1 MRSIRPLA
9 VLAAA
14 LLLAA
19 CGGPSGTTGS
29 GALSWWHNGTSDPLK
44 SLWQSVADGYHAAHP
59 DVTITVDP
67 IQNEQFQTK
76 VPLALQSDSPPGLYQ
91 QWGGGQLTS
100 QIKSGKVLDLTS
112 SVSSWIG
119 PIGKAAEGWQ
129 VDGKQYGVPYDLHVV
144 GFWYRKDLFAKA
156 QITTPPATMADF
168 NADIEKLRAAGVT
181 PVAIGSKD
189 RWPDAFYW
197 DYFAVRE
204 CSTDVVK
211 QSIKTMKLDDPCW
224 RKAGDDLTTL
234 LAKNPFQPG
243 FLGTPAQQGAGS
255 SAGMVANGQATM
267 ELQGDWE
274 PGTMAALTEDKDFA
288 SKLGWFPF
296 PTVEGGAGDPG
307 VALGGGDGFSCT
319 TAAPPSCPDFLKYID
334 GAEVQTK
341 LAAAGIGLPVNPDA
355 ASGLKDA
362 TLRQVF
368 DFSRKATYIQ
378 TYFDVALPTAVG
390 QALDDAIANFVAGK
404 GTAASV
410 AQSVGQAATGD
421 K

>member
-1 MRSIRPLA
+1 MRSIRPIA
-9 VLAAA
+9 VLAAV
-14 LLLAA
+14 LLAA
-19 CGGPSGTTGS
+19 ACGTSGTSGS
-29 GALSWWHNGTSDPLK
+29 GALTWWHNGTSDPLK

-76 VPLALQSDSPPGLYQ
+76 VPLALQSDSPPGVYQ
-91 QWGGGQLTS
+91 QWGGGQETS

-119 PIGKAAEGWQ
+119 QLGKAADGWQ
-129 VDGKQYGVPYDLHVV
+129 VDGKQYGVPYDQHVV
-144 GFWYRKDLFAKA
+144 GFWYRKDLFTSAG
-156 QITTPPATMADF
+156 ITTPPATMADF
-168 NADIEKLRAAGVT
+168 TSAIDKLRAAGVT

-204 CSTDVVK
+204 CATNVLK
-211 QSIKTMKLDDPCW
+211 QSVKTLKLDDPCW
-224 RKAGDDLTTL
+224 LKAGEDLAGL
-234 LAKNPFQPG
+234 LAKNPFQQG

-255 SAGMVANGQATM
+255 SAGMVANGQAAM

-296 PTVEGGAGDPG
+296 PTIEGGAGDPG
-307 VALGGGDGFSCT
+307 VTLGGGDGFSCT
-319 TAAPPSCPDFLKYID
+319 TAAPPSCPDFLKYLA
-334 GAEVQTK
+334 GADVQTK

-355 ASGLKDA
+355 ASALKDP
-362 TLRQVF
+362 TLKDVF
-368 DFSRKATYIQ
+368 DYSRKATYIQ
-378 TYFDVALPTAVG
+378 TYFDVAMPTAVG
-390 QALDDAIANFVAGK
+390 QALNDAIANFMAGK
-404 GTAASV
+404 GTPATIV
-410 AQSVGQAATGD
+410 QSVGQAATGD
-421 K
+421 R